1 MTEVDPETLLEWL
14 NMGQGDERDMQLIAL
29 EQLCML
35 LLMSDNVDRCFES
48 CPPRSFLP
56 ALCRIFLD
64 ECAPD
69 NVLEV
74 TARAITYYLDVS
86 AECTRRIVAME
97 GAVKAICSRLVVAEV
112 ASRTSKD
119 LAEQCIKVLELIC
132 TREAGAVF
140 ESGGLHCVLSFIRD
154 HGVRVHKDTL
164 HSAMAVVSRLCTK
177 MEPADP
183 SLPACVQSLSTL
195 LRHDDT
201 HVADGALRCFA
212 SLSDRFTRRGVDPAP
227 LAEHGLV
234 NELLNRLSNA
244 AGPATTTVSG
254 PGTPGPNAGNTAP
267 ESKSSASVSTIISLL
282 STLCRGSPSIT
293 HDLLRSE
300 LPDAIEK
307 ALKGDERCSLDS
319 MRLVDLL
326 LVLLFEGRKAL
337 ARGGSCTGNTA
348 SGVSGQLLPRLRR
361 MDSAGE
367 KSHRQLIDCIRSKDT
382 DALIEAIDTGGI
394 EVNFMDDV
402 GQTLLNWASAFGTQE
417 MVEFLCDR
425 GADVNKGQRSSSLH
439 YAACFGRPAI
449 AKVLLRHGA
458 NPDLRDEDGKT
469 PLDKARERVDEGHR
483 EVATILQSPGEWMIP
498 MDKEKKQDAI
508 ELEESSEPKGDPE
521 MAPVYLRRLL
531 PVFCNTFQSTMLA
544 SVRKASLSL
553 IKKMVHYIQPSL
565 LVEACSPESST
576 YNLGTMLV
584 EVIATVLDNEI
595 SYSWPPSPTSKPNMT
610 VETKHYWLPKV
621 GRPITVQ
628 SAVDYNMS
636 NKFIIVNNN
645 NKTDDED
652 GHLVVLQIIEDLM
665 NKAQDIFLDHFAR
678 LGVFSKVVQLAGPQE
693 PAHLPPADN
702 TIKKEESNEECEQE
716 TLLEDAKEMLPGK
729 AYHWRDWCL
738 CRGRDCLYVWSDAAA
753 LELSNGS
760 NGWFRFILDGKLA
773 TMYSSGSPEG
783 GTDSTGKGRNTD
795 TLTTEENRGEFL
807 EKLQRARAQVKPN
820 SPSQPVLSRPGPTR
834 LVVGNWALSSRK
846 DGELHIHNSD
856 GQQQATILR
865 EDLPGFIFESNRGTK
880 HSFTAETSLGPEF
893 AAGWTGKRGK
903 RLRSKI
909 EALKQKVRIQAQ
921 EIYNKYF
928 KVAQAQPRGVVAKLG
943 SIVAQ
948 IERACQKQHMRSR
961 ENGTGTGWREILQSA
976 LCELTQLLQEEGLVS
991 AYEVHS
997 SGLVQALL
1005 SLLATS
1011 PWDHGCTL
1019 SKTNKLQ
1026 KQRVALFKNCFK
1038 EKSGENGNVNTSV
1051 ILVHKLVSVLESI
1064 EKLPVYLYD
1073 SPGSCY
1079 GLQILTRRLRFR
1091 LEKAPG
1097 ESSLIDRTGR
1107 SLKMEPL
1114 ATVMQL
1120 ERYLLK
1126 MVAKQWYD
1134 YERSTFAF
1142 VRKLKEP
1149 GTKLTFKYQHDFD
1162 ENGVIHWI
1170 GTNGKMSPEWVNPG
1184 QYGLVVVTSSD
1195 GRNLPYG
1202 RLEDILSRDS
1212 SALNCHTNDDKR
1224 AWFNIDLGLWLI
1236 PTAYTLRHARGYGRS
1251 ALRNWLFQVSKDGV
1265 NWVTLYTHVDD
1276 TSLNEPGSTA
1286 TWTLDPVPADET
1298 QGYRHVR
1305 IQQTGK
1311 NASGQTHY
1319 LSLSGLE
1326 LYGTVTGVCEDL
1338 GKAAKEAEANLRKQ
1352 RRLLRTQVLKQ
1363 LVIGARVMRG
1373 LDWKWR
1379 DQDGTPPGE
1388 GTITG
1393 ELHNG
1398 WIDVTWD
1405 HGGSNSYRMGAEGK
1419 YDLKLA
1425 SDLCDNTS
1433 SNTTNS
1439 NNANNVTTVAAATT
1453 TTTTT
1458 TTTSTTPNTA
1468 TNKPVTPTGKWNKSG
1483 GTVTG
1488 PDVTR
1493 TSVLT
1498 SRKSSSTPSLPDATE
1513 NQVKTSVASTEQAA
1527 SADNLAAKQAAQALA
1542 ESVLSVARAEAIVAV
1557 TNESQSCSTPASE
1570 LSVVVHALRDTHS
1583 ATASD
1588 LATIVETLALDDTSR
1603 VNATAGVNGSNNLRR
1618 QMSSSSDSEN
1628 KPHQTQQMN
1637 TTATTTQPQPLVSS
1651 CTVSSG
1657 VNVDTTVAKT
1667 NLLATSNTIASTTI
1681 NKALFSSRANKLV
1694 GSTSEDYSSE
1704 VSDIQRSMREGTDIL
1719 RNNTNSFLSG
1729 LMGARGA
1736 VRISVSSSNDN
1747 QDCQEDNKTPRIKP
1761 SKHQPVTDCK
1771 KEKDINSGRGPSS
1784 TNPMSISV
1792 PNLTM
1797 AANST
1802 GMEQTNPA
1810 GLLETFAAMARRRT
1824 SGGSGGA
1831 GSGGGGCGGVMGS
1844 ASPQV
1849 GGGGNIQTGNPS
1861 PSTNTPSST
1870 PTSGSSL
1877 FPRGPSSVSSLVRL
1891 ALSSNF
1897 PGGLL
1902 STAQSYPSLTTSGP
1916 TGTGSCGISTTAGAG
1931 PQCLSQA
1938 LTMSL
1943 TSTSSDSEQVSL
1955 EDFLES
1961 CRAPTLLAELE
1972 DDDEMPDDDDND
1984 DDENEDDDE
1993 YEEVMEEEGYESRN
2007 GGGGVVGS
2015 GSSGGV
2021 TGGGVGVESGGGS
2034 GKRRSWD
2041 DEFVL
2046 KRQFSALIPAFDP
2059 RPGRTNVNQTT
2070 DLEIPAPGGEESSV
2084 GMSSENEIL
2093 PQPRLQLILRGPN
2106 IPGVQDVEI
2115 ELSDPKWTIFHAV
2128 QELIQM
2134 ADLGSRQEKLRRIWE
2149 PTYTII
2155 YREVKESGEPRSQ
2168 DGGET
2173 TPVVTLFSRGHSAST
2188 CSGGSVLSPATPTPL
2203 PSLSCTVEDV
2213 LQLLRHLFV
2222 ITTSIQP
2229 EELNYE
2235 NESEGQL
2242 STEEFTSKKIT
2253 NKLLQQIQDPLVL
2266 SSAALPAWC
2275 EELNHSCP
2283 FLFPFETR
2291 HLYFSCTA
2299 FGASRSIVWLQT
2311 QRDVTLERQ
2320 RAPGLSPRRDDP
2332 HEFRVGRLK
2341 HERVK
2346 VPRGEQLLSW
2356 AIQVMKV
2363 HADRKSIL
2371 EVEFQ
2376 GEEGTGLGPTLEFY
2390 ALVAAE
2396 LQRRDLGMWLC
2407 DDDDDDDGDTVETT
2421 GLDLG
2426 EGMKPPGYYVR
2437 RLSGLFPAP
2446 LPQDSSA
2453 CDRAVSHFWFLG
2465 VFLAKVLQDN
2475 RLVDL
2480 PLSQPFLKLIC
2491 QGDIQNNINE
2501 RIGLLPRSRSGAIDD
2516 DMMVSSLI
2524 SEESEKELELDPP
2537 KIYTE
2542 EVKPWFY
2549 GILSAEDLSEIDPV
2563 RGKFLKELRDLA
2575 TRKAKIAQDNTL
2587 SPETK
2592 SHQIQNLS
2600 LVSCSAGP
2608 VVRLEDLAITF
2619 SYLPSSKVFAFPAT
2633 DLIPNGSDIE
2643 VSLDNVEEYIEGTT
2657 RFCLEKGIARQ
2668 MEAFRAGFCRVF
2680 PLSKL
2685 RAFTPTEVRVM
2696 LCGDQNPHW
2705 TREDLLNYTEPKLGY
2720 TRDSPGFLRFVN
2732 VLVKMNAEERKAFLQ
2747 FTTGCSSLPP
2757 GGLANLYPRLTVVRK
2772 VDAGEG
2778 SYPSVNTCVHYLKL
2792 PDYPTEDILRER
2804 LLIATRE
2811 KGFHL
2816 N

>member
-1 MTEVDPETLLEWL
+1 MTRWHRSRKRISLVGSWENYVRHINLLVRL
-14 NMGQGDERDMQLIAL
+14 SG
-29 EQLCML
+29 
-35 LLMSDNVDRCFES
+35 S
-48 CPPRSFLP
+48 CPPRTFLP

-86 AECTRRIVAME
+86 AECTRRIIAMD
-97 GAVKAICSRLVVAEV
+97 GAVKAICNRLVVAEL

-140 ESGGLHCVLSFIRD
+140 EAGGLNCVLSFIRD
-154 HGVRVHKDTL
+154 NGCRVHKDTL

-177 MEPADP
+177 MEPQDA
-183 SLPACVQSLSTL
+183 SLPACVEALSTL
-195 LRHDDT
+195 LKHEDS

-212 SLSDRFTRRGVDPAP
+212 SLADRFTRRGVDPAP

-234 NELLNRLSNA
+234 TELLNRLSNA
-244 AGPATTTVSG
+244 AGPAATTCTG
-254 PGTPGPNAGNTAP
+254 PGTPGVNTTTTAP
-267 ESKSSASVSTIISLL
+267 ETKSSASVSTIISLL
-282 STLCRGSPSIT
+282 STLCRGSPVIT

-307 ALKGDERCSLDS
+307 ALKGDE
-319 MRLVDLL
+319 
-326 LVLLFEGRKAL
+326 
-337 ARGGSCTGNTA
+337 
-348 SGVSGQLLPRLRR
+348 RR

-469 PLDKARERVDEGHR
+469 PLDKARERIDEGHR
-483 EVATILQSPGEWMIP
+483 EVAAILQSPGEWMVP
-498 MDKEKKQDAI
+498 ADKEKKPDTV
-508 ELEESSEPKGDPE
+508 EPEEGSEPKGDPE

-531 PVFCNTFQSTMLA
+531 PVFCNTFQSTMLP

-565 LVEACSPESST
+565 LIEACSPESPT
-576 YNLGTMLV
+576 YNFGTMLV
-584 EVIATVLDNEI
+584 EVIATVLDNE
-595 SYSWPPSPTSKPNMT
+595 
-610 VETKHYWLPKV
+610 E
-621 GRPITVQ
+621 
-628 SAVDYNMS
+628 
-636 NKFIIVNNN
+636 
-645 NKTDDED
+645 DED
-652 GHLVVLQIIEDLM
+652 GHLVVLQIIQDLM
-665 NKAQDIFLDHFAR
+665 TKAQDIFLDHFAR
-678 LGVFSKVVQLAGPQE
+678 LGVFSKVQQLAGPLQE
-693 PAHLPPADN
+693 IPVASQDSKKDDN
-702 TIKKEESNEECEQE
+702 EDISMSEQK
-716 TLLEDAKEMLPGK
+716 TPLEDAKEMSPGK

-783 GTDSTGKGRNTD
+783 GTDSS
-795 TLTTEENRGEFL
+795 ENRGEFL

-820 SPSQPVLSRPGPTR
+820 TASQPVLSRPGPTR
-834 LVVGNWALSSRK
+834 LVVGNWALTSRK
-846 DGELHIHNSD
+846 EGELHIHNSD

-909 EALKQKVRIQAQ
+909 EAMKQKVKVQAQ
-921 EIYNKYF
+921 DIYEKYF
-928 KVAQAQPRGVVAKLG
+928 KAAQAQPRGVVAKLG
-943 SIVAQ
+943 NIVAQ
-948 IERACQKQHMRSR
+948 IERACQKQHMNNR
-961 ENGTGTGWREILQSA
+961 ESLSAWREILTSA
-976 LCELTQLLQEEGLVS
+976 LDELTQLLQEDGVVS
-991 AYEVHS
+991 AYELHS

-1005 SLLATS
+1005 SLLSTS
-1011 PWDHGCTL
+1011 CWDEGL
-1019 SKTNKLQ
+1019 RSNKTTKLQ
-1026 KQRVALFKNCFK
+1026 KQRVKLFKSCFK
-1038 EKSGENGNVNTSV
+1038 EKDTENGPVNSAA

-1073 SPGSCY
+1073 TPGSGY

-1114 ATVMQL
+1114 STVAQL

-1134 YERSTFAF
+1134 YERSSFAF
-1142 VRKLKEP
+1142 VRKLKE
-1149 GTKLTFKYQHDFD
+1149 GQKMSFRHQHDFD
-1162 ENGVIHWI
+1162 ENGIIYWI
-1170 GTNGKMSPEWVNPG
+1170 GTNGKTSPEWVNPG
-1184 QYGLVVVTSSD
+1184 QYGLVMVTSSD

-1224 AWFNIDLGLWLI
+1224 AWFSIDLGLWVV
-1236 PTAYTLRHARGYGRS
+1236 PSSYTLRHARGYGRS
-1251 ALRNWLFQVSKDGV
+1251 ALRNWFFQVSKDGL
-1265 NWVTLYTHVDD
+1265 NWTTLYAHLDD
-1276 TSLNEPGSTA
+1276 SSLNEPGSTSS
-1286 TWTLDPVPADET
+1286 WPLEPPSDET
-1298 QGYRHVR
+1298 QGWRHIR
-1305 IQQTGK
+1305 LQQTGK

-1319 LSLSGLE
+1319 LSLSGFE
-1326 LYGTVTGVCEDL
+1326 IYGTVTGVCEDL
-1338 GKAAKEAEANLRKQ
+1338 GKAAKEAEANIRRQ
-1352 RRLLRTQVLKQ
+1352 RRMLRTQVLKHL
-1363 LVIGARVMRG
+1363 LVGARVVRG

-1379 DQDGTPPGE
+1379 DQDGNPPGE
-1388 GTITG
+1388 GTVTG

-1419 YDLKLA
+1419 YDLRLA
-1425 SDLCDNTS
+1425 PGLETDMPTGAAVIASATA
-1433 SNTTNS
+1433 
-1439 NNANNVTTVAAATT
+1439 NAAKPAVGSGAAA
-1453 TTTTT
+1453 
-1458 TTTSTTPNTA
+1458 S
-1468 TNKPVTPTGKWNKSG
+1468 GKGGRNVPDSAKS
-1483 GTVTG
+1483 
-1488 PDVTR
+1488 

-1513 NQVKTSVASTEQAA
+1513 NHSKTSVASTEQAA
-1527 SADNLAAKQAAQALA
+1527 SADNLAAK
-1542 ESVLSVARAEAIVAV
+1542 VLIISIKRDSRSRSHKLTYEYVKRQKLSRRAFFPWQEQSLSAI
-1557 TNESQSCSTPASE
+1557 SG
-1570 LSVVVHALRDTHS
+1570 S
-1583 ATASD
+1583 AASD
-1588 LATIVETLALDDTSR
+1588 LATIVETLALGEATRNTS
-1603 VNATAGVNGSNNLRR
+1603 ASSSNQLRR
-1618 QMSSSSDSEN
+1618 Q
-1628 KPHQTQQMN
+1628 
-1637 TTATTTQPQPLVSS
+1637 AS
-1651 CTVSSG
+1651 CTEENINKSSG
-1657 VNVDTTVAKT
+1657 TFSSPSFSNVVEAASAKT
-1667 NLLATSNTIASTTI
+1667 NLLVSTSGSSSSSLNKSLYSSIAAPSRNKAAAASTVE
-1681 NKALFSSRANKLV
+1681 AV
-1694 GSTSEDYSSE
+1694 E
-1704 VSDIQRSMREGTDIL
+1704 VLDKMREGADIL

-1729 LMGARGA
+1729 EQPLPPITPSSLLLQTPDIVFYLNNFYFSITKFKDVQWCESKDPAITGLMAA
-1736 VRISVSSSNDN
+1736 TLAPSLAPSVRISVSVGESVDGNSF
-1747 QDCQEDNKTPRIKP
+1747 EEKSVRIKNR
-1761 SKHQPVTDCK
+1761 QPPQSATDGK
-1771 KEKDINSGRGPSS
+1771 KEKDLSSGVAKEKDPPSSGIRNVQSSPGSVS
-1784 TNPMSISV
+1784 TNPMSVSV
-1792 PNLTM
+1792 PNLTS
-1797 AANST
+1797 AAGTNA
-1802 GMEQTNPA
+1802 MESSATA

-1824 SGGSGGA
+1824 LGAVTGTSGASNA
-1831 GSGGGGCGGVMGS
+1831 VCGGVGGG
-1844 ASPQV
+1844 V
-1849 GGGGNIQTGNPS
+1849 GGVIPS
-1861 PSTNTPSST
+1861 PSCTTPSPS
-1870 PTSGSSL
+1870 PSPGSSL

-1897 PGGLL
+1897 PDTPYTVVNNKRPVNEMFYAGGLL

-1916 TGTGSCGISTTAGAG
+1916 TGTGSCGISTTAGNG
-1931 PQCLSQA
+1931 PCLSQA

-1955 EDFLES
+1955 EITQPPSTGNVIFLMVLGS
-1961 CRAPTLLAELE
+1961 FCAPQ
-1972 DDDEMPDDDDND
+1972 
-1984 DDENEDDDE
+1984 
-1993 YEEVMEEEGYESRN
+1993 EEEGYEMRN
-2007 GGGGVVGS
+2007 
-2015 GSSGGV
+2015 
-2021 TGGGVGVESGGGS
+2021 

-2041 DEFVL
+2041 DEYVL

-2070 DLEIPAPGGEESSV
+2070 DLEVPAPGADDSSNNQEV
-2084 GMSSENEIL
+2084 DLM
-2093 PQPRLQLILRGPN
+2093 PQPKLQLVLRGPN
-2106 IPGVQDVEI
+2106 LPGVQDVEV
-2115 ELSDPKWTIFHAV
+2115 ELSDPTWTIFRAV
-2128 QELIQM
+2128 QQLVQL

-2149 PTYTII
+2149 PTYTIV
-2155 YREVKESGEPRSQ
+2155 YREVKDI
-2168 DGGET
+2168 DGSSITDMGRDST
-2173 TPVVTLFSRGHSAST
+2173 SVVTLYSRGSARDT
-2188 CSGGSVLSPATPTPL
+2188 TLSPSTPTP
-2203 PSLSCTVEDV
+2203 SMSCTVEDV

-2222 ITTSIQP
+2222 ISTFPDDNTADADQ
-2229 EELNYE
+2229 
-2235 NESEGQL
+2235 EGDGL
-2242 STEEFTSKKIT
+2242 TPDEFTSKKIT

-2266 SSAALPAWC
+2266 SSGALPSWC

-2291 HLYFSCTA
+2291 QLCFNCTA
-2299 FGASRSIVWLQT
+2299 FGASRKSKNVKNNNINSLNILAVNIFMSNLNLFLRSKMKADICFKSHRT

-2320 RAPGLSPRRDDP
+2320 RAPGLSPRREDP

-2346 VPRGEQLLSW
+2346 VPRGENLLDW
-2356 AIQVMKV
+2356 ALQVMRI

-2371 EVEFQ
+2371 EGIGYCFFPLMFIIFSKIHIRDLKVEFQ

-2396 LQRRDLGMWLC
+2396 LQRKDLNMWLC
-2407 DDDDDDDGDTVETT
+2407 DDDQETSPN
-2421 GLDLG
+2421 GVNQQDSFLL
-2426 EGMKPPGYYVR
+2426 EVAKPPGYYVR
-2437 RLSGLFPAP
+2437 RPAGLFPSP
-2446 LPQDSSA
+2446 LPQDSLA
-2453 CDRAVSHFWFLG
+2453 CDRATKYFWFLG

-2480 PLSQPFLKLIC
+2480 PLSQPFLKLMC
-2491 QGDIQNNINE
+2491 HGEIQNNVNE
-2501 RIGLLPRSRSGAIDD
+2501 RIGLVPVSRRINIAEEDV
-2516 DMMVSSLI
+2516 MMSSYI

-2537 KIYTE
+2537 KISPEDT
-2542 EVKPWFY
+2542 KPWDQGKVEKLYLFS
-2549 GILSAEDLSEIDPV
+2549 GILSSDDLCEVDPV
-2563 RGKFLKELRDLA
+2563 RGHFLQQLNDLSS
-2575 TRKAKIAQDNTL
+2575 RKARIAQDNTL
-2587 SPETK
+2587 SYEDRVR
-2592 SHQIQNLS
+2592 QIQNLG
-2600 LVSCSAGP
+2600 LGQA
-2608 VVRLEDLAITF
+2608 VRLEDLAITF
-2619 SYLPSSKVFAFPAT
+2619 TYQPSSRAFGFSVAELAPS
-2633 DLIPNGSDIE
+2633 GSDME
-2643 VSLDNVEEYIEGTT
+2643 VTLDNLEEYVDLTT
-2657 RFCLEKGIARQ
+2657 SFCLEQGVVRQ
-2668 MEAFRAGFCRVF
+2668 MESFRAGFSRVF
-2680 PLSKL
+2680 PMDKL
-2685 RAFTPTEVRVM
+2685 RAFSPEEVRVM

-2720 TRDSPGFLRFVN
+2720 TKDSPGFQRFVN
-2732 VLVKMNAEERKAFLQ
+2732 VLVDMSAEERKAFLQ

-2792 PDYPTEDILRER
+2792 PDYPTEELLRER
-2804 LLIATRE
+2804 LLAATRE